1 MFWYD
6 GQLIDRQTLEL
17 AIDDPGLLYGATVFT
32 TLRVYEKSLD
42 HHLTHWQSHCD
53 RLALSLQAFGWK
65 FPDWQRLRQGALKLL
80 SHYPILRIV
89 IFADGREWIS
99 GRYLLEDLAT
109 RQQQGIVGWL
119 ADAPIY
125 RRSLASYK
133 TGNYLGAWL
142 ALQEAKK
149 SGAKEAILIDE
160 SGNWL
165 ETSTGNLW
173 GWKQDCWWTPLL
185 DEKIL
190 PGIVRCQLLSWLR
203 SQNIP
208 VRENNWTPDFVRDLE
223 VIAYSNCGVEIVP
236 FSEIISV
243 KDSRKCKSERQALS
257 QLLNFFEHNR

>member
-1 MFWYD
+1 MLF
-6 GQLIDRQTLEL
+6 
-17 AIDDPGLLYGATVFT
+17 
-32 TLRVYEKSLD
+32 
-42 HHLTHWQSHCD
+42 
-53 RLALSLQAFGWK
+53 
-65 FPDWQRLRQGALKLL
+65 
-80 SHYPILRIV
+80 
-89 IFADGREWIS
+89 
-99 GRYLLEDLAT
+99 
-109 RQQQGIVGWL
+109 
-119 ADAPIY
+119 
-125 RRSLASYK
+125 RS
-133 TGNYLGAWL
+133 
-142 ALQEAKK
+142 QEAKK